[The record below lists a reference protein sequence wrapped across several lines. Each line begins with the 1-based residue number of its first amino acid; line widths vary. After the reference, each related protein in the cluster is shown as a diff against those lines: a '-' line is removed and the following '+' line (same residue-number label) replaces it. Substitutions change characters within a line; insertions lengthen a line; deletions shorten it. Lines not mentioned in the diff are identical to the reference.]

1 MTDAAP
7 ARLIVILGPTASG
20 KSALAIELAKRLNGE
35 ILVCDSTQVYR
46 HFDIGTAKVPPRD
59 QHGIPHHLVDLVEPN
74 EIFTAGDYR
83 RHALLALDDLRRR
96 SKLPILAAGT
106 GLYLRAL
113 LEGLADAPTRSEE
126 LRDRLRRSAKQRGA
140 THLHKILARLDP
152 ASAARIAPRDTQKII
167 RATEMRI
174 LAKKPVAEIFSASHA
189 DSREELRE
197 HVAAR
202 ETPRDGV
209 QDEARRALRANALE
223 GYTITK
229 IGLAPPRPALYA
241 RIDARVNEM
250 LAAGW
255 LDEVRALVSSE
266 VRDKLRDEAR
276 DQAHENVRIAPDS
289 KPFQFIGYSDLRAH
303 LEGRITLAAAVA
315 NIQQSTRRFAKRQLT
330 WFRREPDVHW
340 LAAFGDADDTI
351 AAALDL
357 IAARSSS

>member
-1 MTDAAP
+1 MTAPP

-46 HFDIGTAKVPPRD
+46 HFDIGTAKVPPCE
-59 QHGIPHHLVDLVEPN
+59 QSGIPHHLVDLVEPK

-83 RHALLALDDLRRR
+83 RHALHALDDLRRR

-126 LRDRLRRSAKQRGA
+126 LRDRLRRSAKQHGA

-167 RATEMRI
+167 RAIEMRI
-174 LAKKPVAEIFSASHA
+174 LAGKPVAEIFSASRA
-189 DSREELRE
+189 ESREELRE

-223 GYTITK
+223 GYAITK

-255 LDEVRALVSSE
+255 LDEVRALVSSG
-266 VRDKLRDEAR
+266 VRDKAR
-276 DQAHENVRIAPDS
+276 GNVRGIAPDS

-303 LEGRITLAAAVA
+303 LEGTITLAAAIA
-315 NIQQSTRRFAKRQLT
+315 DIQQSTRRFAKRQLT

-340 LAAFGDADDTI
+340 LNSFGDTPETT
-351 AAALDL
+351 AAALEL
-357 IAARSSS
+357 VAARSSS